1 MNAVLADATRG
12 AHPYDCI
19 FIDGLEVFARHGVY
33 PEENALGQKF
43 VISLRLYTHTRA
55 AGESDDLER
64 SIDYG
69 AVCAFV
75 AKFASEHTFKLIE
88 RVAEEVAAAVLAE
101 FPLVERIGVRVEK
114 PWAPIGLPLKTVG
127 VDIERP

>member
-1 MNAVLADATRG
+1 MNAVHAAASGGVL
-12 AHPYDCI
+12 PYDCI

-43 VISLRLYTHTRA
+43 VISLRLYTRTRA
-55 AGESDDLER
+55 AGQTDDLGR

-75 AKFASEHTFKLIE
+75 ERLVREHTFKLIE
-88 RVAEEVAAAVLAE
+88 RLAEEVAAEVLAE
-101 FPLVERIGVRVEK
+101 YPLVERIGVRVEK

-127 VDIERP
+127 VEIERP

>member
-1 MNAVLADATRG
+1 MNAVHAAASGG

-19 FIDGLEVFARHGVY
+19 FIDGLEVFATHGVY
-33 PEENALGQKF
+33 REENVLGQKF

-55 AGESDDLER
+55 AGQTDDLGR

-75 AKFASEHTFKLIE
+75 ERFAREHTFKLIE
-88 RVAEEVAAAVLAE
+88 RLAEEVAAEVLAE
-101 FPLVERIGVRVEK
+101 YPLVERIGVRVEK

-127 VDIERP
+127 VEIERP